1 MSHALYMDVHVQ
13 RPITIGLRLLGIDIL
28 TAREDHSDTLPDSKL
43 LDRATALGRP
53 VFTRDADFLAEA
65 TNRLRAGLSFS
76 TVIYAHQ
83 LRVSIGDCIRDLEIF
98 AKVASLEEARNR
110 MVFLPL

>member
-1 MSHALYMDVHVQ
+1 MDVHVQ
-13 RPITIGLRLLGIDIL
+13 RPISNGLRLRGIDVL
-28 TAREDHSDTLPDSKL
+28 TAREDGTDTLEDSEL

-53 VFTRDADFLAEA
+53 VFTRDADFLTEA
-65 TNRLRAGLSFS
+65 TNRLRQGLTFS

-98 AKVASLEEARNR
+98 AKVASLDEVR
-110 MVFLPL
+110 